1 MTADR
6 SPFTVIRHADRL
18 PSSLRG
24 AVVAMGNFDGVHAGH
39 RHVIALARARAVERG
54 APCLVVTFEPH
65 PRQVFRRDDPPFRL
79 TPFRDKIAALASLG
93 VDGALVLRF
102 DRALAALTAE
112 AFVDRVLIGA
122 LDVAGVVVG
131 RDFCFGRERSG
142 DVSFLAARLGDR
154 AEVIAV
160 ADLATPD
167 GRRHSST
174 AIRQALID
182 GAPDRAAA
190 LLGRPF
196 RVSGRVRR
204 GDQRGRLLGF
214 PTANMRL
221 DGYIRPA
228 RGVYAVAVE
237 IDGPGGPVAAKGV
250 ANLGNRPTVG
260 GHEDR
265 LETHLFDYAGD
276 LYGRR
281 LSVDLIAFIRPERKF
296 DSLDALKA
304 QIATDS
310 LTARDLLNR

>member
-237 IDGPGGPVAAKGV
+237 VDGPGGPVAAKGV